1 MKRLYFAIFFIS
13 LMTASEKSSS
23 VTRFSDL
30 TSTQKKRVHE
40 RLKRFE
46 DRKELIKSGKFS
58 LSDII
63 SQKEYNQLRRSLFSE
78 DRSKDIMPSP
88 RFDESSEND
97 SQTPKLR
104 PKRVKRTKNTT
115 NPSRVSK
122 PNPSIDPRIDRRLF
136 QIDPDSRRAFDE
148 SLKAKDRELRKQRLS
163 RRHGSDDLLGR
174 WKEDDYTETYTLTV
188 GSNQSIPNPL
198 HAIGYEPSE
207 GSISVKGGD
216 LNREIK
222 YLSGYNY
229 ASSYTQW
236 FDTLD
241 DIEWP
246 AIGLWF
252 YYNEDMPYVFH
263 PDTVGLDI
271 FERVDDTTVVW
282 LGDIILDGK
291 DTEKLTIYAGDVTWE
306 GDEYWPTER
315 LVLGMSIKDS
325 LVFTQI
331 DSTTGDSVE
340 YVVKG
345 DLNMGMIDLMAG
357 IPYPVQDPYEL
368 IWGEWE
374 DSLFVETIYIEFM
387 STQMGR
393 FIDHYWDGWYDPP
406 YEWTDSSD
414 FVWSSTDDVVTITE
428 EVEEW
433 DDDIS
438 DYVYFTDTYAMDY
451 KVEDEVLTIS
461 DSWDFCDEGWEWM
474 EFDDPLS
481 PYACGDSIKAVLP
494 LFGLNDVESLIITEN
509 IVLDY
514 DGATG
519 TEETALE
526 PSTLPLLS
534 QMDGMYMQYLDI
546 SENRLYGGGETY
558 ISGKYR
564 EYLRMVDISD
574 PSDPKELDYNHT
586 DENFLQ
592 GDYFA
597 NLFVKDNVAITTSN
611 YGPLFFDVSED
622 KFNRLTAIS
631 SSVTSTKC
639 CYDDGADLYGNKLY
653 ISTELTMGNGF
664 RIIDVTNP
672 KSPSHVSD
680 VTMTDLRPDD
690 GTDPWIVDLVAND
703 KYVVL
708 LDKYGGAGTE
718 DMVDNSAVRIFS
730 TTSPYTEVAKFDV
743 GYSYQLVLEGNYI
756 YLIDY
761 GLLKIYDISD
771 ITNIKTV
778 SKLGYDYHAAEYIC
792 HGGDCNS
799 YWNYSTGDMRLH
811 GNYLYSNEGFEYGL
825 DIFDVS
831 DPTKPFRVGSIP
843 EKKHDPWVWNPDTEE
858 WDYIETYFD
867 FYAWDMSFSSGNMYL
882 GFGEWGSAKGALH
895 VYSTNFA
902 PAPVELMFPT
912 SGAEVEITEENAWEE
927 SLVFAW
933 KPSIDREGSTVNY
946 TVFFDKGLDPLYW
959 HIFDACE
966 DAENT
971 CTIPLHRM
979 KNYLHIEGLSSVS
992 GVWDV
997 LASDGVS
1004 NTYSSNGPFKL
1015 TIDASSVSTA
1025 DEASLPMDFALHSN
1039 FPNPFNPTTTIKY
1052 DLPENASVSL
1062 MIYDIMGRE
1071 IRHLVNDTQKAGFKA
1086 IMWDGTNN
1094 YGHQVGTG
1102 MYLYQIK
1109 AGSFVQTRKMI
1120 LMK

>member
-1 MKRLYFAIFFIS
+1 MNKFLSLFI
-13 LMTASEKSSS
+13 
-23 VTRFSDL
+23 L
-30 TSTQKKRVHE
+30 TSIVIASDDVRRPKKFHQYN
-40 RLKRFE
+40 LKKKTDIQE
-46 DRKELIKSGKFS
+46 LRKARSEGK
-58 LSDII
+58 
-63 SQKEYNQLRRSLFSE
+63 
-78 DRSKDIMPSP
+78 MPSL
-88 RFDESSEND
+88 RFGVSSEND
-97 SQTPKLR
+97 SQTPKHR

-115 NPSRVSK
+115 KPSGISDQNP
-122 PNPSIDPRIDRRLF
+122 PINPRMDHKLLRK
-136 QIDPDSRRAFDE
+136 DPDARRAFYE
-148 SLKAKDRELRKQRLS
+148 SLQAKERELRKQRLS

-174 WKEDDYTETYTLTV
+174 WKEDDATQTYTLTL

-198 HAIGYEPSE
+198 HAIGLEKSE
-207 GSISVKGGD
+207 GAISVQGGD
-216 LNREIK
+216 LDEEIN
-222 YLSGYNY
+222 YLYYYWNDAVNY
-229 ASSYTQW
+229 DIY
-236 FDTLD
+236 FDTWA
-241 DIEWP
+241 DIDWP
-246 AIGLWF
+246 AVSLYYEYFEGQPYIG
-252 YYNEDMPYVFH
+252 H
-263 PDTVGLDI
+263 PDHVALRWW
-271 FERVDDTTVVW
+271 EMVDDTTVV
-282 LGDIILDGK
+282 LAGELFLEGK
-291 DTEKLTIYAGDVTWE
+291 DAENLTVYGGDVTWE
-306 GDEYWPTER
+306 GDEYWPMER
-315 LVLGMSIKDS
+315 GTLGMSIKDS

-331 DSTTGDSVE
+331 DSTTGDTVE

-345 DLNMGMIDLMAG
+345 DLKMGMIDLIAG
-357 IPYPVQDPYEL
+357 IPYPVEDPFEL
-368 IWGEWE
+368 IWGDDDDPYWE
-374 DSLFVETIYIEFM
+374 ETFHIEFM

-393 FIDHYWDGWYDPP
+393 FIDYYWDGWYDPP

-414 FVWSSTDDVVTITE
+414 FVWSSTADVVTITE

-494 LFGLNDVESLIITEN
+494 LFGLNDVESLIIELK
-509 IVLDY
+509 IIHDY

-519 TEETALE
+519 TEDTALE

-867 FYAWDMSFSSGNMYL
+867 FYAWDMSFSSRHMYL
-882 GFGEWGSAKGALH
+882 GLAEYSSGVGALH

-902 PAPVELMFPT
+902 PSPVELMFPS
-912 SGAEVEITEENAWEE
+912 SGTEVEITEENAWEE
-927 SLVFAW
+927 SITFAW
-933 KPSIDREGSTVNY
+933 KPSNDREGSTVNY
-946 TVFFDKGLDPLYW
+946 SIFFDKGLDPLYW